1 MARERVGLL
10 GRIGEAFGPTY
21 GEERQSLALKEDKRL
36 SRLRDDTEL
45 TNYLQSN
52 KIVDNTGNFVISNT
66 EQGRQDTGLQS
77 LL

>member
-21 GEERQSLALKEDKRL
+21 SEERQSLALKEDKRL

-45 TNYLQSN
+45 TNYLQSHLE
-52 KIVDNTGNFVISNT
+52 V
-66 EQGRQDTGLQS
+66 
-77 LL
+77 